1 MNHDL
6 NSTKIRQLVLCL
18 LTSSVSMAA
27 SALYAAAPPRVAFH
41 GVVVGETTETELRN
55 NKQWGQGQL
64 FQPALGSNKEK
75 VLEYKLGIWKKVLV
89 TISEDQIVKTIDVT
103 PPDRARADDL
113 VKVLKLGKMIPVE
126 SIDQSLIPN
135 PLAGLNIF
143 QDYQVF
149 RCENASGVL
158 IFTEKVDQKLYAK
171 QMRFYLTPLEH
182 AKQHIAKGQTYMKQE
197 EYGKAVSHFSE
208 SIRLNPNNLYA
219 YTLRGM
225 AHTELIKKHEGTFNK
240 INKLLEAEPDNPDYY
255 NRRGVVYSKLGEYDD
270 AAQDF
275 TTAIRLAPKEAKGYF
290 NRAYMMFHKQEYDK
304 AIVDFDKAIQLDPQY
319 ASAYYG
325 RGYAYFRKGL
335 SKAAQEDRSR
345 AIQLDSKIAKLTY
358 KSTIID

>member
-1 MNHDL
+1 MN
-6 NSTKIRQLVLCL
+6 NYFNPAIIRQIILCL
-18 LTSSVSMAA
+18 LL
-27 SALYAAAPPRVAFH
+27 SALNMPALSLFAADPPRVAFH
-41 GVVVGETTETELRN
+41 GVVVGETTETELLS

-64 FQPALGSNKEK
+64 VKTAPGRSIHK
-75 VLEYKLGIWKKVLV
+75 VLEYKLGIWKKVRV
-89 TISEDQIVKTIDVT
+89 TISENQIVQTIDVT

-113 VKVLKLGKMIPVE
+113 VKVLKLGK
-126 SIDQSLIPN
+126 LIPIDSIKSL
-135 PLAGLNIF
+135 PPDALTGLTIY
-143 QDYQVF
+143 DDWQVF
-149 RCENASGVL
+149 HCDNASGVL

-171 QMRFYLTPLEH
+171 RMRFYLTPLEH

-208 SIRLNPNNLYA
+208 SIRLNPNNLHA

-225 AHTELIKKHEGTFNK
+225 AHTELIKKHEDNFNK
-240 INKLLEAEPDNPDYY
+240 INKLLESEPENPNLY
-255 NRRGVVYSKLGEYDD
+255 NRRGVVYSKLGEYDN

-319 ASAYYG
+319 ASSYYG
-325 RGYAYFRKGL
+325 RGYAYFRKGQF
-335 SKAAQEDRSR
+335 KAAEEDRSR
-345 AIQLDSKIAKLTY
+345 AIQLDSKIARLTY